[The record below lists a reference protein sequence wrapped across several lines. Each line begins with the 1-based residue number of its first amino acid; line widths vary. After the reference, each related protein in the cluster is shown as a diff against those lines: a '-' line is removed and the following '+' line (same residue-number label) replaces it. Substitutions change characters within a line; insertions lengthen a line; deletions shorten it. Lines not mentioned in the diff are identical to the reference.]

1 MAQCVPS
8 GQRSHHGKTT
18 ASRAGRGDRRRLSA
32 IRAEEEDGDHALAGS
47 AARRQGGE
55 GGARRG
61 AAPPPGISLRGRAA
75 LIALLLTCLSLIVAY
90 WALWYTVRPL
100 VASDTRPAYVEFEQA
115 FPLADAWL
123 ALYLRGAVA
132 ALARRQPAALLW
144 LLAGGGAGLYLCGMD
159 VLYDLEH
166 GIWGQGAG
174 GALEVAINALTLAG
188 SAGVPR
194 WSWRRRA
201 ALLQG

>member
-1 MAQCVPS
+1 MPS
-8 GQRSHHGKTT
+8 PVAPHADREG
-18 ASRAGRGDRRRLSA
+18 RA
-32 IRAEEEDGDHALAGS
+32 
-47 AARRQGGE
+47 
-55 GGARRG
+55 GARRG
-61 AAPPPGISLRGRAA
+61 AAPPPGISPRGRAA

-90 WALWYTVRPL
+90 WALWYTARPL
-100 VASDTRPAYVEFEQA
+100 VASDTRPAYIEFEQA

-123 ALYLRGAVA
+123 ALCLRGAVA